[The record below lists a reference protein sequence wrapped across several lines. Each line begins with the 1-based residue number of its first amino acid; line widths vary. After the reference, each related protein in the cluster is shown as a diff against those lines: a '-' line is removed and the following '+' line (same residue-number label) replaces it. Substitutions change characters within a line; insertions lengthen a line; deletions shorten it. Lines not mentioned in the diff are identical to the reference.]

1 MAGPVKN
8 RMLWHIPKWF
18 LSSSC
23 CQKHEG
29 IFLQY
34 SHFRTWFIQFL
45 EVKLTKVVLPS
56 GVRAP
61 GFFSSQSCPLR
72 TSSNSWI
79 IFSSSLPPTA
89 RDPMEVAVPVSCNSL
104 YSAFCLSLQFGGR
117 SLPCGLT
124 SLMDLKGVVGFFQF
138 VQCFTCCYDGLSTS
152 KLLMCWIITQ
162 KSITDYF
169 VGFIRV

>member
-1 MAGPVKN
+1 MIPFLLLLPEAWRDFSPIQSLQNLVHSVPGSKTHKSGFALWCLGP
-8 RMLWHIPKWF
+8 R
-18 LSSSC
+18 
-23 CQKHEG
+23 
-29 IFLQY
+29 Y
-34 SHFRTWFIQFL
+34 
-45 EVKLTKVVLPS
+45 
-56 GVRAP
+56 
-61 GFFSSQSCPLR
+61 FSSQSCPLWA
-72 TSSNSWI
+72 SSNSWI
-79 IFSSSLPPTA
+79 TFSSGLPPTA
-89 RDPMEVAVPVSCNSL
+89 PAPLEVAAPVSCNSL
-104 YSAFCLSLQFGGR
+104 YPAFCLSLQFGGR